1 MSGIAIYMEGGG
13 VGKENRSAL
22 RQGMDWFLQPLKEAA
37 RKKALRWKLVCC
49 GPRKEAFQ
57 GFRNAVRNG
66 SDVVNVLLVD
76 AEAPV
81 SKSAR
86 DHLQNRDNW
95 DLSFASEDAVHLMVQ
110 AMEAWIVADPETLA
124 SYYGQGFRAQ
134 RLARASDLETVSK
147 ADLARGLEEA
157 TERTQKGSYHKIR
170 HASDLLKRIDANK
183 AKNRCPHCRQLFDTL
198 GQIITARSGR

>member
-13 VGKENRSAL
+13 VGRENRSAL

-81 SKSAR
+81 SQPAR
-86 DHLQNRDNW
+86 DHLQDRDKW

-110 AMEAWIVADPETLA
+110 SMEAWIVADAETLA
-124 SYYGQGFRAQ
+124 SYYGQGFR
-134 RLARASDLETVSK
+134 RRGLPRARNLETVSK
-147 ADLARGLEEA
+147 ADLIRRLEEA
-157 TERTQKGSYHKIR
+157 SERTRKGRYHKIK
-170 HASDLLKRIDANK
+170 HASDLLKRVEAEKVK
-183 AKNRCPHCRQLFDTL
+183 ARCCHCQRLFDE
-198 GQIITARSGR
+198 IGRIVDAA